1 MKALSVKEHITSM
14 KSQKNSF
21 QFNRLLL
28 LGCIICLAF
37 SCVNDTY
44 DDLVENNSTLIL
56 KWNKAYDEDNLA
68 NSIIGLKWTFS
79 YVGAYL
85 PYNNTGIS
93 IQNNL
98 IEIDI
103 KKLGFSAD
111 AQQKLNKLHEV
122 IISSEEYQVTGAID
136 IGRYI
141 SLLLGAP
148 SHYYEITGLPYELSD
163 LLELYNLN
171 TERGYV
177 TNSGVSYEHRI
188 ISFSEQNGFNQ
199 LFFCTEVDPITG
211 EIFEY
216 ETVDLMPNG
225 QVRFG
230 IYNKDGIRINST
242 DPAHSRAGKTA
253 KCIWCH
259 ESGIQP
265 LFSKQE
271 DIDDFLPYLDL
282 KNILEE
288 DRRTHRNSQNSL
300 NDGVNFQ
307 ELQQH
312 TFAELL
318 YISFMEPSAERLSL
332 EWNLP
337 ISEVQN
343 LLSQFPTHTHPEFTY
358 LGELYHR
365 NDIDFLASFKGL
377 PVSSSI
383 REESEN
389 EVNYL
394 D

>member
-1 MKALSVKEHITSM
+1 MKKILFLIS
-14 KSQKNSF
+14 
-21 QFNRLLL
+21 
-28 LGCIICLAF
+28 IILF

-44 DDLVENNSTLIL
+44 DDIVENNSTLIL
-56 KWNKAYDEDNLA
+56 KWNKAYADDSLA
-68 NSIIGLKWTFS
+68 NSIIGLNWTFS
-79 YVGAYL
+79 YLGAYL

-93 IQNNL
+93 IQNNF
-98 IEIDI
+98 IEIDVEN
-103 KKLGFSAD
+103 LGFSID
-111 AQQKLNKLHEV
+111 AQQKLNRLHEV
-122 IISSEEYQVTGAID
+122 IISSEEYQITGAID
-136 IGRYI
+136 MGRYV

-163 LLELYNLN
+163 LLEQYSLN
-171 TERGYV
+171 SERGYV
-177 TNSGVSYEHRI
+177 TSSGVSFEHRI

-199 LFFCTEVDPITG
+199 LFFCAEVDPITG
-211 EIFEY
+211 EVFEY

-230 IYNKDGIRINST
+230 IYNKDGFRISNT
-242 DPAHSRAGKTA
+242 DPTHSNAGKTA

-265 LFSKQE
+265 LFSEQK

-288 DRRTHRNSQNSL
+288 DRRTHKNSQNSL
-300 NDGVNFQ
+300 NDGVDFQ

-343 LLSQFPTHTHPEFTY
+343 LLSQFPTHTHPEFPN
-358 LGELYHR
+358 LEELYHR

-377 PVSSSI
+377 QVSSSI